1 LFEANELIKR
11 LGDDVGLALGQDC
24 GVSHDANLKSQGQ
37 EEDAEHGKDRNQTS
51 GQEPTTVPSHKLSH
65 VGSPEGMLLGM
76 QLSGANRVPNGV
88 PRLPGN
94 RN

>member
-37 EEDAEHGKDRNQTS
+37 EEDAEHGKGRNQTS
-51 GQEPTTVPSHKLSH
+51 GQEPTTVTSHKLSH
-65 VGSPEGMLLGM
+65 VGSPEGDALGN
-76 QLSGANRVPNGV
+76 ATNRELTWFRAACRDLTG
-88 PRLPGN
+88 R
-94 RN
+94 